1 MISRKPSVL
10 TAMVNPS
17 PFTAPRTR
25 SSRLLPL
32 PLSLAVVAG
41 FLVACRSEPAEQV
54 KLREGSVD
62 RRTVAE
68 SPFDSQNFNVVVGI
82 GGGGGGAAAGP
93 GSPGTVRGKYGGRLS
108 YLSGGRAGQYGG
120 ALDGAGGEVYAEL
133 DLRGFIPT
141 QADPRRT
148 FAVDVDTAGYSNV
161 RRILRDGGLP
171 PVDAVRLEEMLN
183 YFRYQDAPEQGG
195 DPFGVTIELANCPW
209 NPVHRLARVGISSQ
223 AIPQG
228 YRQSANLVFL
238 LDVSGSMNSAD
249 KLPLLKQSL
258 HMLCQN
264 LNGRDSVAIVVYAGA
279 AGLVL
284 PATSCANTDAILS
297 SLSRLRAGG
306 STAGA
311 AGIQLAYAQ
320 ARENFIPGGIN
331 RVILATDGDFNVGIS
346 NRDELIKMIQK
357 EAESGVSL
365 TALGFGTGNLKDATL
380 EQLADKGNGNYA
392 YIDSITEAR
401 KVLVEEL
408 GATLETVAKDVKI
421 QVTFDPTRVLAHRL
435 LGYENRMLAHAD
447 FEDDKKDAGE
457 IGAGHG
463 VTALFELVPV
473 GTEMPDLEDRE
484 DDPDA
489 AQGHF
494 EGPGMMRVD
503 LRYKRPGDGDESSL
517 LTSFHAEDTGSVM
530 MTATDDLRFAA
541 AVAWF
546 AEELRSST
554 PDPEVFAALRPLAAS
569 SLGEDSGGWRAGFLE
584 MVDLAQGAAQ
594 RKLEEAEASAEE
606 TEDEEGPI
614 IIGGDMHCTRPESA
628 LEVSRLK

>member
-1 MISRKPSVL
+1 MTFQQPSI
-10 TAMVNPS
+10 AAFKAIPR
-17 PFTAPRTR
+17 PFDARNTR
-25 SSRLLPL
+25 GAGVPPL
-32 PLSLAVVAG
+32 PLALLALLG
-41 FLVACRSEPAEQV
+41 FLPACRSEQV
-54 KLREGSVD
+54 VEPILRESD
-62 RRTVAE
+62 
-68 SPFDSQNFNVVVGI
+68 VVYGGI
-82 GGGGGGAAAGP
+82 PTSKEAAGP
-93 GSPGTVRGKYGGRLS
+93 GSPGPVMGKFGERLGRLGGGGGGRS
-108 YLSGGRAGQYGG
+108 RMSV
-120 ALDGAGGEVYAEL
+120 DGAGGEVYGEL

-183 YFRYQDAPEQGG
+183 YFRYQDAPETGS
-195 DPFGVTIELANCPW
+195 DPFGVTIELADCPW

-238 LDVSGSMNSAD
+238 LDVSGSMSSAD

-297 SLSRLRAGG
+297 SLSRLKAGG

-320 ARENFIPGGIN
+320 AREHFIPGGIN

-392 YIDSITEAR
+392 YIDSISEAR

-421 QVTFDPTRVLAHRL
+421 QVTFDPTRIIAHRL

-447 FEDDKKDAGE
+447 FEDDEKDAGE

-463 VTALFELVPV
+463 VTALFELVPMGV
-473 GTEMPDLEDRE
+473 EMPELEDRE

-503 LRYKRPGDGDESSL
+503 LRYKRPAGDESSL

-554 PDPEVFAALRPLAAS
+554 PDPEVFATLRPLAAS

-594 RKLEEAEASAEE
+594 RKLEEAEARVDEAES
-606 TEDEEGPI
+606 EEEPI
-614 IIGGDMHCTRPESA
+614 IQTNMPGTRS
-628 LEVSRLK
+628 EVVLDISGLK

>member
-1 MISRKPSVL
+1 MPFLKLSGL
-10 TAMVNPS
+10 TSTVNPGSSSS
-17 PFTAPRTR
+17 PKTR
-25 SSRLLPL
+25 SSRLSSL
-32 PLSLAVVAG
+32 PLSLVAIAG
-41 FLVACRSEPAEQV
+41 FLVACRTEPAEQV
-54 KLREGSVD
+54 DLTPSPKEPNA
-62 RRTVAE
+62 VAE
-68 SPFDSQNFNVVVGI
+68 SSFDSPNSSAVIGI
-82 GGGGGGAAAGP
+82 AGGGGG
-93 GSPGTVRGKYGGRLS
+93 KYGSRMGSMRGRS
-108 YLSGGRAGQYGG
+108 VGHPGWYRGP
-120 ALDGAGGEVYAEL
+120 LDGAGGEVYGEL

-183 YFRYQDAPEQGG
+183 YFRYQDAPEQGS
-195 DPFGVTIELANCPW
+195 DPFGVTIELADCPW
-209 NPVHRLARVGISSQ
+209 NPAHRLARVGISSQ

-238 LDVSGSMNSAD
+238 LDVSGSMRSAD

-284 PATSCANTDAILS
+284 PATSCANSDAILAA
-297 SLSRLRAGG
+297 LSRLQAGG

-320 ARENFIPGGIN
+320 AREHFIPGGIN
-331 RVILATDGDFNVGIS
+331 RVILATDGDFNVGVS

-365 TALGFGTGNLKDATL
+365 TTLGFGTGNLKDATL

-392 YIDSITEAR
+392 YIDSISEAR

-421 QVTFDPTRVLAHRL
+421 QVTFDPTRILAHRL

-473 GTEMPDLEDRE
+473 GVEMPGLEDRE

-503 LRYKRPGDGDESSL
+503 LRYKRPAGGDESSL

-554 PDPEVFAALRPLAAS
+554 PDPEVFATLRPLAAS
-569 SLGEDSGGWRAGFLE
+569 SLGEDPGGWRAGFLE

-594 RKLEEAEASAEE
+594 RKREQPAIGSDETAASIEPASQAGRNGAHLLVP
-606 TEDEEGPI
+606 TKSS
-614 IIGGDMHCTRPESA
+614 H
-628 LEVSRLK
+628 